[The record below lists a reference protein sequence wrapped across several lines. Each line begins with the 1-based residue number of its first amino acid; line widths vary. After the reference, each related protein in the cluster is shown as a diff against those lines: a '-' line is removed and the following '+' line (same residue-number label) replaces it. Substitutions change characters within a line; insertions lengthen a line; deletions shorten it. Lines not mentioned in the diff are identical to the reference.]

1 MRLFELI
8 LVIFCFFELCLAG
21 LDHYSCSEPVLFGMD
36 VGLCSTKKDAYVKPF
51 PVVVETTLHVR
62 AINAINEDKN
72 SISLQVGL
80 YCSWKDPNIVVASN
94 VSTG

>member
-1 MRLFELI
+1 MVWLFQH
-8 LVIFCFFELCLAG
+8 CLAG
-21 LDHYSCSEPVLFGMD
+21 LDHYSCSEQVLFGME
-36 VGLCSTKKDAYVKPF
+36 VGFCSTNKDAYVKPF
-51 PVVVETTLHVR
+51 PVVVETSLHVR

-80 YCSWKDPNIVVASN
+80 YCQWTDPNFFVASN